1 MARAAANGGHGNG
14 RPTPPHPYPSF
25 IIHLR
30 SSIIGLVPT
39 AMRLLAA
46 LLLLP
51 LTLSAQN
58 NHSTQPK
65 LHVRMQVDADHLAL
79 PLSISIKG
87 KDRAAVDARV
97 DAIRKELE
105 KRFADQP
112 GWELREISSDFARA
126 EAKSYVSRANNGS
139 KLFGDDEDKGD
150 VTYVANARWELHTEA
165 DKGLKGLEIL
175 HSKAAD
181 LVKAKSEDEKQ
192 VVGNPEYVLTNPQDY
207 RNELLDQ
214 IKNDFEEAKK
224 HLPEGQWTL
233 DVSGLAGPV
242 NVVALGGKRFEV
254 SLAYRMAFL
263 TPKPEKATK

>member
-1 MARAAANGGHGNG
+1 
-14 RPTPPHPYPSF
+14 
-25 IIHLR
+25 
-30 SSIIGLVPT
+30 
-39 AMRLLAA
+39 MRLLAA

-51 LTLSAQN
+51 LTLAAQINQSAQ
-58 NHSTQPK
+58 PK
-65 LHVRMQVDADHLAL
+65 QHVRMQVDADHLFL
-79 PLSISIKG
+79 PVSISIKG

-97 DAIRKELE
+97 DVIRKELE

-112 GWELREISSDFARA
+112 GWELREISSEFARA
-126 EAKSYVSRANNGS
+126 EAKSYVSRPAGGS
-139 KLFGDDEDKGD
+139 KLFGDDEADKGD

-175 HSKAAD
+175 RSKAAD
-181 LVKAKSEDEKQ
+181 LVKAKDDDEKQ
-192 VVGNPEYVLTNPQDY
+192 VVGNPEYALTNPHDY

-214 IKNDFEEAKK
+214 IKADFEEAKK

-233 DVSGLAGPV
+233 ELSGLAGPV

-254 SLAYRMAFL
+254 SLTYRMAFL

>member
-1 MARAAANGGHGNG
+1 
-14 RPTPPHPYPSF
+14 
-25 IIHLR
+25 
-30 SSIIGLVPT
+30 
-39 AMRLLAA
+39 MRLFAL

-51 LTLSAQN
+51 LMLNAATTGSKQ
-58 NHSTQPK
+58 
-65 LHVRMQVDADHLAL
+65 HVRMQVDADHLAL

-87 KDRAAVDARV
+87 KNRAAVDARV
-97 DAIRKELE
+97 DAIRKDLE

-112 GWELREISSDFARA
+112 GWELREISAEFARA
-126 EAKSYVSRANNGS
+126 EAKSYVSRPTGGS
-139 KLFGDDEDKGD
+139 KLFGDDEADKGD

-165 DKGLKGLEIL
+165 DKGLKGLEVL

-224 HLPEGQWTL
+224 HLPEGQWALELTN
-233 DVSGLAGPV
+233 LAQSV
-242 NVVALGGKRFEV
+242 DIVALGGKRFEI

>member
-1 MARAAANGGHGNG
+1 
-14 RPTPPHPYPSF
+14 
-25 IIHLR
+25 
-30 SSIIGLVPT
+30 
-39 AMRLLAA
+39 MRLFT

-51 LTLSAQN
+51 LMLNAAT
-58 NHSTQPK
+58 TGTK

-79 PLSISIKG
+79 PVSISIKG

-97 DAIRKELE
+97 DVIRKELE

-112 GWELREISSDFARA
+112 GWELREISSEFAHA
-126 EAKSYVSRANNGS
+126 ETKSYASRATGGS
-139 KLFGDDEDKGD
+139 KLFGDDEADKGD
-150 VTYVANARWELHTEA
+150 VSYVATARWELHTEA

-175 HSKAAD
+175 RTKASD
-181 LVKAKSEDEKQ
+181 LVKAKNDDEKQ
-192 VVGNPEYVLTNPQDY
+192 VVGNPEYVLTNPQDS

-233 DVSGLAGPV
+233 EITSLAQAV
-242 NVVALGGKRFEV
+242 DVVALGGKRFEV

-263 TPKPEKATK
+263 TPPPQKATK

>member
-1 MARAAANGGHGNG
+1 
-14 RPTPPHPYPSF
+14 
-25 IIHLR
+25 
-30 SSIIGLVPT
+30 
-39 AMRLLAA
+39 MRLFA

-51 LTLSAQN
+51 LMLAAQSN
-58 NHSTQPK
+58 GQHATATK
-65 LHVRMQVDADHLAL
+65 THVKMQVDADHLAL
-79 PLSISIKG
+79 PVSISIKG
-87 KDRAAVDARV
+87 KDRAVVDARV

-105 KRFADQP
+105 KRFKDQP
-112 GWELREISSDFARA
+112 GWELREISAEFARA

-150 VTYVANARWELHTEA
+150 VTYVAHARWELHTEA

-181 LVKAKSEDEKQ
+181 LVKAKSDDEKQ

-242 NVVALGGKRFEV
+242 NVVALGGKRFEL

>member
-1 MARAAANGGHGNG
+1 
-14 RPTPPHPYPSF
+14 
-25 IIHLR
+25 
-30 SSIIGLVPT
+30 
-39 AMRLLAA
+39 MRLFTI

-51 LTLSAQN
+51 LTLAAQSGN
-58 NHSTQPK
+58 SSPK
-65 LHVRMQVDADHLAL
+65 HHVRMQVDANHLAL

-112 GWELREISSDFARA
+112 GWELREITAEFARA
-126 EAKSYVSRANNGS
+126 EAKSYVSRPTGGS
-139 KLFGDDEDKGD
+139 KLFGDDEADKGD

-165 DKGLKGLEIL
+165 EKGLKGLEVL
-175 HSKAAD
+175 RSKAAD
-181 LVKAKSEDEKQ
+181 LVKAKDDDEKQ

-233 DVSGLAGPV
+233 ELTNLAQSV
-242 NVVALGGKRFEV
+242 DVVALGGKRFEV

-263 TPKPEKATK
+263 TPKPEKASK